1 MERGDVVM
9 VATAKKGRDGL
20 NQDIDELELDQIE
33 GEEIPEELPVLKRL
47 SWGSAKRFT
56 AFQWRIRTLDG
67 NPDAL
72 LALWMEIQA
81 EMAKVVVSVP
91 RSWVVEDAPKNL
103 DWSKAESFEWVDSD
117 RMTALLALAA
127 GDREKKAPRS

>member
-1 MERGDVVM
+1 MVM

-20 NQDIDELELDQIE
+20 DQDIDELGLDQIE
-33 GEEIPEELPVLKRL
+33 SEDTPEELPVLKRL

-67 NPDAL
+67 DPEAL
-72 LALWMEIQA
+72 LKLWMEIQA

-127 GDREKKAPRS
+127 GEREKKAPRS

>member
-1 MERGDVVM
+1 M

-20 NQDIDELELDQIE
+20 DQDIDELGLDQIE
-33 GEEIPEELPVLKRL
+33 SEDTPEELPVLKRL

-67 NPDAL
+67 DPEAL
-72 LALWMEIQA
+72 LKLWMEIQA

-127 GDREKKAPRS
+127 GEREKKAPRS

>member
-1 MERGDVVM
+1 M
-9 VATAKKGRDGL
+9 VPGKNNNSQAGQEQGVD
-20 NQDIDELELDQIE
+20 DLELDSTEPQPE
-33 GEEIPEELPVLKRL
+33 PEELPVLKRL
-47 SWGSAKRFT
+47 SWGSAKKFT

-67 NPDAL
+67 DPDAL

-127 GDREKKAPRS
+127 GDREKKAPRT

>member
-1 MERGDVVM
+1 MERGDVVGV
-9 VATAKKGRDGL
+9 VAANNKKAQEDV
-20 NQDIDELELDQIE
+20 IE
-33 GEEIPEELPVLKRL
+33 SSPEAEALPVLKRL
-47 SWGSAKRFT
+47 SWGSAKKFT

-67 NPDAL
+67 DPDAL

-91 RSWVVEDAPKNL
+91 RSWVVEDAPEQL

-127 GDREKKAPRS
+127 GDREKKAPRT